1 MKRYGISTWIAN
13 SLYTNEAVDRLSA
26 SGFREVEISGS
37 GSGLLEEWENDP
49 ADVCQKLESVDIR
62 VLSIH
67 SPVAGRRLDDADKAV
82 RQASI
87 AANLDYFGKMADS
100 GIEEIVIHPNG
111 SGDFST
117 QEKRDMKRSLSIESL
132 EMLAEH
138 AGRMGVR
145 MAVENLGSD
154 RPGSA
159 MAGLLV
165 QYLR

>member
-87 AANLDYFGKMADS
+87 GRARGDTHVRRVPAQGHVRC
-100 GIEEIVIHPNG
+100 GIH
-111 SGDFST
+111 
-117 QEKRDMKRSLSIESL
+117 
-132 EMLAEH
+132 
-138 AGRMGVR
+138 
-145 MAVENLGSD
+145 
-154 RPGSA
+154 
-159 MAGLLV
+159 
-165 QYLR
+165 